1 MKMDSRKP
9 SQFRPEGIRMSKRD
23 DIEQEE
29 YIKAWN
35 RRKAEKKNAR
45 KVRKEFRRKRICEL
59 LHEFKGNHDEKGGDK
74 RT

>member
-1 MKMDSRKP
+1 
-9 SQFRPEGIRMSKRD
+9 MSKRD

-35 RRKAEKKNAR
+35 RRKAAKKNAR

-59 LHEFKGNHDEKGGDK
+59 LHEFKRNHNKKGSNK
-74 RT
+74 TT